1 MSISSTAVKAP
12 TKYNILLLLALI
24 IAGLAGNYFKYP
36 IFLNIDFLFGGIFA
50 LLALQ
55 FFGFGR
61 GIMAAAVIAGY
72 TFLLW
77 NHPYAII
84 IQTAEVAF
92 VGWLMCRR
100 RVGMVLS
107 DTLFWLIFGMPLVYL
122 FYHVVMHVPLSSVYI
137 TMTKQAVNGIAN
149 ALIARLIFNG
159 YALRSRSSKMSFRE
173 IVYNLLTVF
182 VLTPTLILLAVSSR
196 SDFNETDQH
205 IRLTLNDGSA
215 RLNHY
220 ISTWVGSRK
229 ATIVNL
235 ADLAASRTPQQLQ
248 PHLEFINKS
257 DVNFPR
263 VGLLDKTA
271 TITAY
276 APLVD
281 EFGVSNIGISAAD
294 RPYVQT
300 LRKTLKPM
308 LSEVLMGRVGPPK
321 PRVFMLAPVVIRGEY
336 NGYVVGVMSLE
347 QVREQLDKSLV
358 NDGTLYTLL
367 DKNSKIILTNRP
379 DQKVMTPFERGKGTL
394 NIIDKNISQWV
405 PTLPPNTPA
414 SERWKKSYYTMQSTV
429 GDLAEWQLILEQPV
443 APFQKVL
450 FNSYSRKLFLLFLI
464 LLGALALAEFLSRR
478 IVATLEKLRLLT
490 HELPLKLTSRFTEVY
505 WPESGITE
513 TTHLI
518 SNFREMA
525 DSLAE
530 QMDNVRHD
538 NELLEQR
545 VAERTSELFESERF
559 IANVMDS
566 LEANIAV
573 LDTDGI
579 ITAVNDR
586 WKEFALNNGVS
597 NTTAFVG
604 YNYLAECKASCD
616 RGDKDARAAFIGID
630 SVLQGKSDSFTMEYP
645 CHSPTEIRWF
655 MMNVTRLT
663 GIRKGAVIANTNI
676 TNRRQVEELLRCSTQ
691 RFKSIIEAS
700 PVPNALNDTGM
711 NITYL
716 NPAFIKS
723 FGYTLEDIPT
733 LDVWWELAYPD
744 PEYRQMIICEWSS
757 HFDNANNG
765 IFEPLEAKIRCKDG
779 TTRTVLASAA
789 PLQESFAGEHLVIL
803 FDITERMLAE
813 NALLESHRFL
823 DSIIDQS
830 SINMWVSDSKGT
842 LLRANEALR
851 RQLNVTDDELVG
863 IYNIFEDPIVVG
875 QGFLPQVLEVFDK
888 GQATR
893 FTINYDTS
901 HNHNLNPEKRSQAIL
916 EVTISPVL
924 NSDGVVTNAI
934 IQHFDISE
942 LKQLEHELK
951 EAKTVAES
959 ANRAK
964 SEFLANMSHE
974 IRTPLHGLLGM
985 AQLLEMTPLTEEQK
999 EYLAALKLSGKN
1011 LVSLINDILDLSKIE
1026 AGKIT
1031 IEMNEFSLRC
1041 AIDEVYLMQKSA
1053 IFFKNLSFRVTIDEQ
1068 IPHLIQGDQLRVK
1081 QIIHNLLGNAAK
1093 FTKQGGITIAARIH
1107 ELHYG
1112 SCVIEISV
1120 TDTGIGI
1127 AAEALEKIFNPFVQ
1141 EDGSTTRQFGGTG
1154 LGLTISR
1161 HLTELMGGSISVVS
1175 SQGVGSTFKI
1185 KLPFIIPA
1193 ALHTTEIKAPL
1204 AVPLWDAPPLR
1215 ILLVED
1221 NPVNQIYCRALLGM
1235 HGHEIMTA
1243 ENGEEC
1249 LEAVDRVQFDL
1260 ILMDIQ
1266 MPLMNGRE
1274 ALRAIRS
1281 KEERTSRHQRVIA
1294 LTAHALHG
1302 AKENFLAEGFDGYLS
1317 KPMEQGALITEMK
1330 RVMNLTFGS
1339 N

>member
-107 DTLFWLIFGMPLVYL
+107 DTLFWLILGMPLVYL

-308 LSEVLMGRVGPPK
+308 LSEVLMGRV
-321 PRVFMLAPVVIRGEY
+321 
-336 NGYVVGVMSLE
+336 
-347 QVREQLDKSLV
+347 
-358 NDGTLYTLL
+358 
-367 DKNSKIILTNRP
+367 
-379 DQKVMTPFERGKGTL
+379 
-394 NIIDKNISQWV
+394 
-405 PTLPPNTPA
+405 
-414 SERWKKSYYTMQSTV
+414 
-429 GDLAEWQLILEQPV
+429 
-443 APFQKVL
+443 
-450 FNSYSRKLFLLFLI
+450 
-464 LLGALALAEFLSRR
+464 
-478 IVATLEKLRLLT
+478 
-490 HELPLKLTSRFTEVY
+490 
-505 WPESGITE
+505 
-513 TTHLI
+513 
-518 SNFREMA
+518 
-525 DSLAE
+525 
-530 QMDNVRHD
+530 
-538 NELLEQR
+538 
-545 VAERTSELFESERF
+545 
-559 IANVMDS
+559 
-566 LEANIAV
+566 
-573 LDTDGI
+573 
-579 ITAVNDR
+579 
-586 WKEFALNNGVS
+586 
-597 NTTAFVG
+597 
-604 YNYLAECKASCD
+604 
-616 RGDKDARAAFIGID
+616 
-630 SVLQGKSDSFTMEYP
+630 
-645 CHSPTEIRWF
+645 
-655 MMNVTRLT
+655 
-663 GIRKGAVIANTNI
+663 
-676 TNRRQVEELLRCSTQ
+676 
-691 RFKSIIEAS
+691 
-700 PVPNALNDTGM
+700 
-711 NITYL
+711 
-716 NPAFIKS
+716 IKS